1 MSLAEGRREGL
12 ATAQEETGLV
22 APGTRRRALASGV
35 ARRAVIAL
43 PYLWLLAFFF
53 LPFLIV
59 LKISFST
66 AAIAIP
72 PYTPVFEWSDGP
84 AGWWAALREL
94 TWENYR
100 WLVSDDLYLRAYLS
114 SVRIAASATLITLLI
129 SYPLAYAMASAP
141 RGWRPTLVM
150 LAILPFWTSFL
161 IRVYAWIGILKNDG
175 FLNQALMW
183 AGLID
188 QPLTILYTQAAVYVG
203 IVYSYMPFMVL
214 PLYAALERMDRDLI
228 AAAKDLGASP
238 FTAFLTVTLPLSV
251 PGIVAGCML
260 NFIPAVG
267 EFVIPDLLGGSD
279 TLMIGRTLWVEFFN
293 NRDWPLAGAVATI
306 LLLILVVP
314 IVIFQQSQAG
324 RRAGGGA

>member
-1 MSLAEGRREGL
+1 MSLAEREAL
-12 ATAQEETGLV
+12 ATAEGETGFV
-22 APGTRRRALASGV
+22 RPAPQGRGRRLLSGA
-35 ARRAVIAL
+35 ARRAVIAA
-43 PYLWLLAFFF
+43 PYLWLLAFFL

-59 LKISFST
+59 LKISFSN

-72 PYTPVFEWSDGP
+72 PYSPVFDWAAGP
-84 AGWWAALREL
+84 AQWWAAAREL
-94 TWENYR
+94 TVANYL
-100 WLVSDDLYLRAYLS
+100 WLTSDDLYLRAYLS
-114 SVRIAASATLITLLI
+114 SVRIAAIATFVTLLI
-129 SYPLAYAMASAP
+129 SYPVAYAMASAP

-161 IRVYAWIGILKNDG
+161 IRVYAWIGILKRDG
-175 FLNQALMW
+175 FLNQLLEW
-183 AGLID
+183 LGLID
-188 QPLTILYTQAAVYVG
+188 APLTILYTQWAVYVG

-238 FTAFLTVTLPLSV
+238 VTAFLTITLPLSV
-251 PGIVAGCML
+251 PGIVAGCLL

-279 TLMIGRTLWVEFFN
+279 VLMIGRTLWVEFFN

-306 LLLILVVP
+306 LLMILVVP
-314 IVIFQQSQAG
+314 ITLFQQTQAG
-324 RRAGGGA
+324 RRGT